1 MNKLNELEKEVVKI
15 FLEKQGVKCID
26 DNLNSIKFISRNIDN
41 IGFFTVFS
49 FNNIDFKNKF
59 IFKDIVGTVNNNDIS
74 FILYIENS
82 VISIEGVMGIQK
94 FPKNIKEFKVYY
106 KKIESIMI

>member
-1 MNKLNELEKEVVKI
+1 MNKLNKLEKEVVKI

-49 FNNIDFKNKF
+49 FNNISFKNKF
-59 IFKDIVGTVNNNDIS
+59 IFKDIVGTVNNDDIS

-82 VISIEGVMGIQK
+82 VISIEGVMGIK
-94 FPKNIKEFKVYY
+94 EFPKDIKEFKVYY
-106 KKIESIMI
+106 KKIESIL

>member
-1 MNKLNELEKEVVKI
+1 MNKLNKLEKEVVKI

-26 DNLNSIKFISRNIDN
+26 VNSIKFISRNIDN

-49 FNNIDFKNKF
+49 FNNINFKNKF
-59 IFKDIVGTVNNNDIS
+59 IFKDIIGIVNNDDIS

-94 FPKNIKEFKVYY
+94 FPKDIKEFKVYY
-106 KKIESIMI
+106 KKIENIL

>member
-1 MNKLNELEKEVVKI
+1 MNKLNKLEKEVVKI
-15 FLEKQGVKCID
+15 FLEKQEVKCID
-26 DNLNSIKFISRNIDN
+26 DNLNNIKFISRNIDN

-106 KKIESIMI
+106 KKIESIL